1 MNLTDHCIETEAK
14 RLYKKSLNQ
23 FFESSDP
30 SNHELEEKV
39 DGLINFLEYTDF
51 GHLRGSNPVLA
62 GIEKGKAVLNILG
75 ENLFEVEVAGSIY
88 KPLKKDRQKPSGAL

>member
-1 MNLTDHCIETEAK
+1 MKIEINLPDHCIETEAK
-14 RLYKKSLNQ
+14 RLYKKSLTR

-30 SNHELEEKV
+30 SDPELEEKI

-51 GHLRGSNPVLA
+51 GHLRSSNPVLA

-75 ENLFEVEVAGSIY
+75 ENLFEIEVDGSIY
-88 KPLKKDRQKPSGAL
+88 KPRKKGR